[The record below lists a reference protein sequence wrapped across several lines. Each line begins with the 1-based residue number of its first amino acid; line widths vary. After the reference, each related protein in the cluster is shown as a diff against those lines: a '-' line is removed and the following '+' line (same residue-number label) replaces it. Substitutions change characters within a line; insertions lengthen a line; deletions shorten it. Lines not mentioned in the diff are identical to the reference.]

1 MPQRIQAVGRHS
13 CVVAELFRGS
23 LRDMDAA
30 AAPAA
35 LQEYTMAKW
44 VIFDRGAD
52 LLTPLLSQ
60 LTIEGR
66 LDELQNTAPKT
77 GWLAAERDAG
87 VCPLPFPSCPL
98 PQHTSSHVHPPLSC

>member
-13 CVVAELFRGS
+13 CIVTELFRSS
-23 LRDMDAA
+23 LRELDAA

-44 VIFDRGAD
+44 VVFDRGAD

-66 LDELQNTAPKT
+66 LDELQNIAPKT
-77 GWLAAERDAG
+77 GWLAPERDAG
-87 VCPLPFPSCPL
+87 T
-98 PQHTSSHVHPPLSC
+98 HLSLINLVKL